1 MAPLSENEKRQI
13 QRYCVYPRV
22 AFPALIMSFVTCLL
36 LLPLEMVD
44 DLVFHHKGFDATGVS
59 TILVLVAIN
68 LVVFCFCTLVPKFG
82 MRGKQWRA
90 LQERLAVA
98 QEETDCTAQVAGVI
112 GVQAAG
118 RLLSNSDSDAAKAL
132 GSAAQIAGAVGAVAT
147 AADILA
153 ETSTNAEAMAEAY
166 GVTVP
171 SVKKLRLALVVL
183 PIAIAL
189 AAYVPQYAQASRELD
204 ERVSNA
210 AEQIGVARDAL
221 ASVCESVTADDPR
234 ERYKDYGYHVIG
246 YLREDGD
253 DAQDSYVYLDFD
265 ENGALTS
272 VSYCAEVDINATA
285 EENLARTMS
294 DFEALHAALAGSDLL
309 TADNKV
315 LAAPQ
320 LLDEFRDSFLAGSP
334 YESIRTYSDD
344 GSTKTSCSFDTE
356 PEGEFDEYTHPC
368 IRIALSA

>member
-22 AFPALIMSFVTCLL
+22 ALPALIMSFVTCLL

-44 DLVFHHKGFDATGVS
+44 DLVFHNKGFDATGVS

-68 LVVFCFCTLVPKFG
+68 LVVFCFCSLVPKFG

-98 QEETDCTAQVAGVI
+98 QEEADRTAQVAGVI
-112 GVQAAG
+112 GAQAAG
-118 RLLSNSDSDAAKAL
+118 RLLGNSDSDAAKAL

-153 ETSTNAEAMAEAY
+153 ETSANAKAMAEAY

-171 SVKKLRLALVVL
+171 SVKKLRLALIVL

-189 AAYVPQYAQASRELD
+189 AAYVPQYAQASRELN

-210 AEQIGVARDAL
+210 AEQIGIARDAL

-285 EENLARTMS
+285 EENLARAMS

-309 TADNKV
+309 TADNT
-315 LAAPQ
+315 LLSAPQ
-320 LLDEFRDSFLAGSP
+320 LLDEFRDSFLTGSP
-334 YESIRTYSDD
+334 YESIRTYSGND
-344 GSTKTSCSFDTE
+344 SVKTSCSFDTE
-356 PEGEFDEYTHPC
+356 PEGEFDEHTHPC